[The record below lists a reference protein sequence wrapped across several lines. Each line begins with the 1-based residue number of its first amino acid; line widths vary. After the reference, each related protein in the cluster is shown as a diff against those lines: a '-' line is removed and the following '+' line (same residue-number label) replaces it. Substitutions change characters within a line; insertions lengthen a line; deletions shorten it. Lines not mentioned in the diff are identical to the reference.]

1 MMPRVSIL
9 RKLLVSLDISQHN
22 ALVIFTVKRGAISDI
37 SKKLLNDILA
47 KCDRSSPIKNSTDT
61 LNLGELRVNDILPKL
76 TAESTKKNTPVR

>member
-1 MMPRVSIL
+1 MIPRASAL
-9 RKLLVSLDISQHN
+9 RNFLVSLDISQHN

-76 TAESTKKNTPVR
+76 TAESTNKNTPVR